1 MESIHLFLLLFL
13 QNVLLIV
20 SHPPAANVWTFCHL
34 FSLVPNPQGQV
45 QPTPSFGAAGRNA
58 LPIPSRSS
66 GREIS
71 SPNTDKA
78 VTELNKKQ
86 LHPPPVAFQGLVS
99 DLTVGFP
106 APRSLRV
113 YRPPWEA
120 GPKIRGGWRRCDLPW
135 LPVNLGGSCA
145 GEGNWGEKPSM
156 LEPCMTPAHPV
167 RAVGIS
173 TYINPTYNWIVNKL
187 SLININ
193 I

>member
-78 VTELNKKQ
+78 LTELNKKQ
-86 LHPPPVAFQGLVS
+86 LHPPPAAFQGLVS
-99 DLTVGFP
+99 DLTEGFS

-120 GPKIRGGWRRCDLPW
+120 GPKIRGGVKEMWPAMVTCKFGWLMCWGRKLRREAL
-135 LPVNLGGSCA
+135 NA
-145 GEGNWGEKPSM
+145 GTLHDPSTPSESSGNK
-156 LEPCMTPAHPV
+156 
-167 RAVGIS
+167 
-173 TYINPTYNWIVNKL
+173 YIHKSHI
-187 SLININ
+187 
-193 I
+193 